1 MATKA
6 TYDSTDGTF
15 TLARGVW
22 SGKFPITELPKW
34 LSFYQRQKELFP
46 NHAGSYDDDVKAL
59 EAARQLIVSK

>member
-1 MATKA
+1 
-6 TYDSTDGTF
+6 
-15 TLARGVW
+15 
-22 SGKFPITELPKW
+22 LPKW